1 MFWIRTGYRLIPG
14 DKQCTINNQGNGE
27 VRHLRDMSKT
37 NSQSEDDNKS
47 KLTNRQLQA
56 LETKNKIYHAAVT
69 VINEKGFHNTS
80 IEDITSYADVAKGS
94 FYTYF
99 ESKEAIVFYT
109 FQQSDEMYEKAFA
122 QIKDED
128 FLDMMIHFVKISY
141 KEYEKRGKGIIKAIV
156 SSYFTFIDYNF
167 YSEDRDLLK
176 CLNLIVERGKE
187 QGVLDT
193 QIPAGR
199 YVSLLLSTLVGVEV
213 MWCLDDQGSSLS
225 DMIAD
230 AVRITTEGMMKSRLK
245 D

>member
-1 MFWIRTGYRLIPG
+1 
-14 DKQCTINNQGNGE
+14 
-27 VRHLRDMSKT
+27 MSKMNRKT
-37 NSQSEDDNKS
+37 DGDNKS
-47 KLTNRQLQA
+47 RLTSRQLQA
-56 LETKNKIYHAAVT
+56 LETKNKIYQAAVT
-69 VINEKGFHNTS
+69 VINEKGFQNTS

-128 FLDMMIHFVKISY
+128 FLDMVVHFVKISY

-156 SSYFTFIDYNF
+156 SGYFTFTDYNF

-176 CLNLIVERGKE
+176 CLNRIIEKGKE
-187 QGVLDT
+187 QGVLDVE
-193 QIPAGR
+193 IPTGR
-199 YVSLLLSTLVGVEV
+199 YVNLLLSALVGVEV
-213 MWCLDDQGSSLS
+213 MWCLDDQGNSLS

-230 AVRITTEGMMKSRLK
+230 AVRITTRGMMKTRPEN
-245 D
+245 

>member
-1 MFWIRTGYRLIPG
+1 
-14 DKQCTINNQGNGE
+14 
-27 VRHLRDMSKT
+27 MSKT
-37 NSQSEDDNKS
+37 NSQLEEENGS

-56 LETKNKIYHAAVT
+56 LETKNKIYNAAVT

-94 FYTYF
+94 FYTHF

-109 FQQSDEMYEKAFA
+109 FQQSDEMYDKAFA

-128 FLDMMIHFVKISY
+128 FLNMMIHFVKISY

-156 SSYFTFIDYNF
+156 SSYFTFTDYNF
-167 YSEDRDLLK
+167 YSKDRDLMK
-176 CLNLIVERGKE
+176 CLNKIIERGKE
-187 QGVLDT
+187 QGFLDIH
-193 QIPAGR
+193 IPTDR
-199 YVSLLLSTLVGVEV
+199 YVNLLLSTLVGVEV
-213 MWCLDDQGSSLS
+213 MWCLDDQGNSLA

-230 AVRITTEGMMKSRLK
+230 AVRITTVGMMQK

>member
-1 MFWIRTGYRLIPG
+1 M
-14 DKQCTINNQGNGE
+14 
-27 VRHLRDMSKT
+27 RHLRDMSKMNRKT
-37 NSQSEDDNKS
+37 DGDNKS
-47 KLTNRQLQA
+47 RLTSRQLQA
-56 LETKNKIYHAAVT
+56 LETKNKIYQAAVT
-69 VINEKGFHNTS
+69 VINEKGFQNTS

-122 QIKDED
+122 QIKGED

-156 SSYFTFIDYNF
+156 SGYFTFTDYNF

-176 CLNLIVERGKE
+176 CLNLIIEKGKK
-187 QGVLDT
+187 QGVLDNK
-193 QIPAGR
+193 IPTGR
-199 YVSLLLSTLVGVEV
+199 YVNLLLSTLVGVEV
-213 MWCLDDQGSSLS
+213 MWCLDDQENSLS

-230 AVRITTEGMMKSRLK
+230 AVRITTRGMMKNRPEN
-245 D
+245 